1 MNPNHIDVT
10 SLRVFL
16 AVVQHGSISGG
27 AAESNLS
34 VAAVSKRIADLEALA
49 GVELIVRGARGVEV
63 TQAGNELAAHARE
76 IMDSLERLAGVMS
89 DYASGVA
96 GYVRIYA
103 NPSAVLQGLPEKI
116 IRFNKDY
123 PRVRVEVQEQLS
135 AEVIEAL
142 RDRKA
147 EVGIFAGNINYDG
160 LHVTPFGSDR
170 LTLIMTQDHPLAV
183 HEFIYLRE
191 ALDHEFVT
199 QVDAATL
206 NSVLLMTAKEEGR
219 PLKLRHLMRGYDAV
233 CRMVAVGMGLA
244 VVPESAVGPAKKM
257 YDGLH
262 TVTLADPWACRPLL
276 IGVRDPRN
284 SLAVV
289 RLMLSY
295 LQDT

>member
-27 AAESNLS
+27 AADSNLS
-34 VAAVSKRIADLEALA
+34 VAAVSKRIADLEASA
-49 GVELIVRGARGVEV
+49 GVELIVRGARGVEI
-63 TQAGNELAAHARE
+63 TQAGHELADHARE
-76 IMDSLERLAGVMS
+76 ILDSLERLAGVMS
-89 DYASGVA
+89 DYSSGVA

-103 NPSAVLQGLPEKI
+103 NPSAVLQGLPEKVF
-116 IRFNKDY
+116 RFTQDY
-123 PRVRVEVQEQLS
+123 PRVRVEVEEQLS

-147 EVGIFAGNINYDG
+147 EIGIFAGNINYDG
-160 LHVTPFGSDR
+160 VHVSPFGSDR
-170 LTLIMTQDHPLAV
+170 LTLIMTPDHPLAKHDTV
-183 HEFIYLRE
+183 HLRD
-191 ALDHEFVT
+191 ALNYDFVS

-233 CRMVAVGMGLA
+233 CRMVAAGLGLA
-244 VVPESAVGPAKKM
+244 VVPESAVDNNKR

-262 TVTLADPWACRPLL
+262 MVGLADSWACRPLL
-276 IGVRDPRN
+276 IGVRDPRH

-295 LQDT
+295 LQN